1 MTEVSGKI
9 KFTHGRRVKKFM
21 CDPLCEYH
29 GSAHAITRF
38 WLVSASIVAISLS
51 GSAKCSNEL
60 LDITISNF
68 SVGKLAVNVT
78 PGGPVVGNLGYG
90 S

>member
-9 KFTHGRRVKKFM
+9 KFTHGTCVKKFM

-29 GSAHAITRF
+29 GSAHVITSF
-38 WLVSASIVAISLS
+38 WLASAVIVAISLS

-60 LDITISNF
+60 LDSTISK
-68 SVGKLAVNVT
+68 VGKLAVNVT
-78 PGGPVVGNLGYG
+78 PGGPVVANLGYG